1 MNEETPMRASE
12 KLAARNEAFARLDE
26 IDDELREVFRLD
38 PSIRS
43 SSAARKLLATRAKW
57 ADRIVELS
65 GQPGPAP
72 VDAPRA
78 EAV

>member
-1 MNEETPMRASE
+1 MNEEIPERASE
-12 KLAARNEAFARLDE
+12 KLAARNEAFERLAK
-26 IDDELREVFRLD
+26 IDVDLRATFDLD
-38 PSIRS
+38 PSLRTAG
-43 SSAARKLLATRAKW
+43 AARKLLAQRAKW

-72 VDAPRA
+72 IDIARA

>member
-12 KLAARNEAFARLDE
+12 KLAARNEAFSRLAG
-26 IDDELREVFRLD
+26 IDVELRATFELD
-38 PSIRS
+38 PSLRS
-43 SSAARKLLATRAKW
+43 AGAARKLLAQRAKW
-57 ADRIVELS
+57 ADRIADLS

-72 VDAPRA
+72 TDIVRA